1 VSKPR
6 SPQNALAALA
16 AKLSARGLTIDLR
29 ADGPRVTNETAPPE
43 SLDARKPS
51 DRITIRTDEHG
62 QLCFYTAW
70 GAGLA
75 PVDKVD
81 EAAEKVVAN
90 LAGPVLGSHR

>member
-1 VSKPR
+1 MGNPR

-29 ADGPRVTNETAPPE
+29 ADGLRVTNETAPPG
-43 SLDARKPS
+43 SPDDRKPS
-51 DRITIRTDEHG
+51 DRITVRADGNG

-70 GAGLA
+70 GEGLA
-75 PVDKVD
+75 PVDKVG

-90 LAGPVLGSHR
+90 LAGSVLRIHW